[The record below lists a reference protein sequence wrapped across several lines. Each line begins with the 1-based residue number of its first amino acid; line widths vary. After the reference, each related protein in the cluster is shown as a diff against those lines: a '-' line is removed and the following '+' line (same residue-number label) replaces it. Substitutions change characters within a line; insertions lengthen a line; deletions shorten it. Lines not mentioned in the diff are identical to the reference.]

1 MLPYAH
7 YALIYLDSS
16 GKLRSQ
22 ESSSIQ
28 DQQSTL
34 FSPEVQQRFLDI
46 LGPKIGYHRPSI
58 MMMGRCMHLRFFDF
72 MLALAYA
79 DTIVLSKD
87 DRRWSALRNDSMNP
101 WQDPLKRQRSHSRD
115 DTMYDGNFSS
125 SESVEDFAYS
135 PMDTIELEIGD
146 TEKVIAYYEAA
157 LRRFQQLNCRNIAK
171 SFIKAIEPRKQVKHP
186 YNGGRSGDPEA
197 TKPAWWPASVMH
209 KEPDHLKMEC
219 KYLFPNRKSC

>member
-135 PMDTIELEIGD
+135 PMDTIELEIGE
-146 TEKVIAYYEAA
+146 TEKVIAYSEAA
-157 LRRFQQLNCRNIAK
+157 L
-171 SFIKAIEPRKQVKHP
+171 KHP